1 MPERVIYRLS
11 DHFIKTSGVPEMEL
25 TVTLLNI
32 NPGFNTEI
40 VSRCPTLA
48 GYVELIAR
56 IRKNQQYMD
65 RTQAVARAVDSCIA
79 DGILVDFLTRNT
91 GGIMDYLNDPIDYE
105 KVQALLREE
114 AIEEGIAQGMAQG
127 KVLQLIELI
136 QKKAAKGASSSD
148 IASALEEEPSFVEKI
163 MDLSSRLGNP
173 SSEDI
178 YQQLYAK

>member
-1 MPERVIYRLS
+1 
-11 DHFIKTSGVPEMEL
+11 MEL

-114 AIEEGIAQGMAQG
+114 AIEEGLAQGIAQGMAQGMAQG

>member
-1 MPERVIYRLS
+1 
-11 DHFIKTSGVPEMEL
+11 MEL

-114 AIEEGIAQGMAQG
+114 AIEEGLAQGIAQGMAQG